1 MSFSA
6 APPERRLAPAAS
18 TPAARSPGGPRRTA
32 ARVRRGVA
40 APAFAVALAV
50 LSLAPG
56 VPVSA
61 ASLTQHMEEL
71 PSIREKTA
79 GLQARDGFLPV
90 YWDPAAG
97 KVWLRITRLDE
108 ELLYVESLAA
118 GVGSNDIGLD
128 RGQLGN
134 EAVVVFRRVGRR
146 VLMVQ
151 PNYAYRAVTDNRAE
165 RRAVEDAFATSVLWG
180 FEVAAEEDGAVLVD
194 ATDFVIRDAHDVA
207 GTLQRADQGSFVLE
221 RSRSAP
227 NPERLLAFPDNTE
240 LEATLTFIGDDPGGW
255 VREVTPTPQAVTV
268 RQRHSFIRL
277 PPPGYRPRVSQPGA
291 GFFGISYAD
300 YATPIDEPLTQR
312 FIARHRLQKR
322 DPGGAVSE
330 AVEPIVY
337 YVDPGVPEPI
347 RSALVEGA
355 RWWAQAFQAAGYRDA
370 FLVEILPEDADP
382 LDVRYNV
389 IQWVHRA
396 TRGWSYGNSVIDPRT
411 GEIIKGHVSLGSLRV
426 RQDYLLAEGLL
437 SPYATGTETPPE
449 VAEMALARIR
459 QLAAHE
465 VGHTLGLAH
474 NYIASAQGRASVMDY
489 PHPLARLTAS
499 GEIDLS
505 DAYDTGI
512 GEWDA
517 VAVTYGYQDFPE
529 GTDED
534 AALDSILADARGR
547 GITFVSDQDAR
558 PAGSAHPRVHLW
570 DNGVDAAAELN
581 RVMDVRRVALDR
593 FGEAAIPFGRPL
605 ATMEEALVPLYL
617 HHRYQVEAAAKLLGG
632 LEYAYTLRGDGQPPP
647 TPVPA
652 ADQRAALD
660 ALLRT
665 LDPAELALPKGVA
678 AAIPPRPYTYGPHR
692 ELFDRWTGL
701 AFDAISPAAAAAD
714 VTLSMILHEER
725 AARLIQQAA
734 LDASLPDLGEVVDRL
749 VEAAWTARPADPYR
763 AEVARVVRR
772 AVAERLMA
780 LAAGGAAPQV
790 RAEALLALEDLRERA
805 ENDAASARSRADRAA
820 GLLLARDLERFA
832 EHPEE
837 FARPPSRVEPP
848 PGSPIGDEPVRT
860 APPPP

>member
-1 MSFSA
+1 MRVPTSAGPLVATLLSFALGSLA
-6 APPERRLAPAAS
+6 AVPTPVAA
-18 TPAARSPGGPRRTA
+18 
-32 ARVRRGVA
+32 GVA
-40 APAFAVALAV
+40 QDA
-50 LSLAPG
+50 
-56 VPVSA
+56 
-61 ASLTQHMEEL
+61 QDL
-71 PSIREKTA
+71 PSIEDHTE
-79 GLQARDGFLPV
+79 GMDERDGFLSV
-90 YWDPAAG
+90 YWDEAEG
-97 KVWLRITRLDE
+97 KLWLEVPELDE

-128 RGQLGN
+128 RGQLGG
-134 EAVVVFRRVGRR
+134 EAVVTFRRVGRR
-146 VLMVQ
+146 LLMVQ
-151 PNYAYRAVTDNRAE
+151 PNYDYRAETSNAAE

-180 FEVAAEEDGAVLVD
+180 FDIAAEEDGRVLVD
-194 ATDFVIRDAHDVA
+194 ATEFVIRDAHDVA
-207 GTLQRADQGSFVLE
+207 GTLGRTGQGSYRLE

-227 NPERLLAFPDNTE
+227 HLERIRAFPDNTE
-240 LEATLTFIGDDPGGW
+240 LEATLTFVGEDPGGW
-255 VREVTPTPQAVTV
+255 VRSVAPTAEAVTI
-268 RQRHSFIRL
+268 RQRHSFVRL
-277 PPPGYRPRVSQPGA
+277 PPPGYEPRASHPGA
-291 GFFGISYAD
+291 GFFGIAYAD

-312 FIARHRLQKR
+312 FIARHRLEKR
-322 DPGGAVSE
+322 DPSAAVSE

-337 YVDPGVPEPI
+337 YVDAGVPEPI

-355 RWWAQAFQAAGYRDA
+355 RWWAEAFEAAGYRDA
-370 FLVEILPEDADP
+370 FRVEILPEDADP

-389 IQWVHRA
+389 IQWVHRS
-396 TRGWSYGNSVIDPRT
+396 TRGWSYGASVTDPRT

-449 VAEMALARIR
+449 LAEMALARIR
-459 QLAAHE
+459 QLSAHE

-489 PHPLARLTAS
+489 PHPLVRLGPDGS
-499 GEIDLS
+499 IDLS
-505 DAYDTGI
+505 DAYGAGI
-512 GEWDA
+512 GAWDA
-517 VAVTYGYQDFPE
+517 VAVTYGYQVFPE
-529 GTDED
+529 GTDEE
-534 AALDSILADARGR
+534 AELEAILEEARAR

-570 DNGVDAAAELN
+570 DNGVEPAAELH
-581 RVMDVRRVALDR
+581 RMMDVRRVALDR
-593 FGEAAIPFGRPL
+593 FGEAAIRAGRPL

-647 TPVPA
+647 SPVPA

-665 LDPAELALPKGVA
+665 LDPAELALPEGVA

-692 ELFDRWTGL
+692 EMFVRWTGL

-714 VTLSMILHEER
+714 MTLAMVLHEER

-734 LDASLPDLGEVVDRL
+734 LDPSLPGLSDVLARVVD
-749 VEAAWTARPADPYR
+749 ATWGARPADPYP

-772 AVAERLMA
+772 AVAERLMG
-780 LAAGGAAPQV
+780 LAAGSAPPQV

-805 ENDAASARSRADRAA
+805 ENDAASAPSRADRAA
-820 GLLLARDLERFA
+820 GLLLVRDLERFA

-837 FARPPSRVEPP
+837 FARPPSRVDPP
-848 PGSPIGDEPVRT
+848 PGSPIGGG
-860 APPPP
+860 